1 MASLGGRR
9 QWQGGRFDEEEDD
22 SEYSGATGQQSS
34 SRNTTSSGGGN
45 RSSVGPPPTFN
56 GDRSAGVWEEYK
68 IRARLWLMTTTIE
81 EKARGPRLL
90 QALTGHA
97 FELMKHMAESDEWL
111 EDPENGKLLLEEMGK
126 PSFFGKEELES
137 LWGALQ
143 KLFFTK
149 LRTDDDDMVT
159 FRNKFED
166 AVRKVKRHKVELPS
180 QALGFL
186 YLKQLRVD
194 GFTLERVI
202 TMTNGDLTLDSVITA
217 TRKLKMRLLE
227 EAEDK
232 KKHMWIQELQEEI
245 PQFQDHEDDQ
255 QSGDVE
261 LKILEGALQ
270 ELDGDADLEPITETE
285 AKDVLMNLI
294 KQKVTGPVQNM
305 SYKQVQ
311 NAKQDLRNARGFR
324 AVQGY
329 GKGRHKGKDLDYLKS
344 ITTCRRC
351 LKVGHW
357 HRECPN
363 PPARESQSPSMQAQS
378 GSSSGTSATRQG
390 WWAMCES
397 ISEEGQSMQF
407 QDSHVE

>member
-1 MASLGGRR
+1 
-9 QWQGGRFDEEEDD
+9 
-22 SEYSGATGQQSS
+22 
-34 SRNTTSSGGGN
+34 
-45 RSSVGPPPTFN
+45 
-56 GDRSAGVWEEYK
+56 
-68 IRARLWLMTTTIE
+68 
-81 EKARGPRLL
+81 
-90 QALTGHA
+90 
-97 FELMKHMAESDEWL
+97 MAESDEWL

-149 LRTDDDDMVT
+149 LRTEDDDMVT

-186 YLKQLRVD
+186 YLKQLRID

-227 EAEDK
+227 ESDDK
-232 KKHMWIQELQEEI
+232 KKHMWIQELQEEA
-245 PQFQDHEDDQ
+245 PSFHDTEEDQ
-255 QSGDVE
+255 QPGDVE
-261 LKILEGALQ
+261 LELLEGALQ
-270 ELDGDADLEPITETE
+270 ELDGEADAETITESE

-329 GKGRHKGKDLDYLKS
+329 GKGRQKGKDLDYLKS

-357 HRECPN
+357 HKECPN
-363 PPARESQSPSMQAQS
+363 PPAQGSSMAAQS
-378 GSSSGTSATRQG
+378 GGSSGAAATRQG

-397 ISEEGQSMQF
+397 INEESQSMQF
-407 QDSHVE
+407 HNDHDE